1 MNIIMDNESRR
12 SLLAIPLI
20 LLAAAGLAFAGSPG
34 SVVVADIPLYA
45 LCVILAFVMQWLA
58 FIPAY
63 IGRTEMFYDLTGSIT
78 YITVVLVA
86 VVLSPTTD
94 VRSYLLAAL
103 IWIWAIR
110 LGTFLFRRIRSA
122 GSDERFDDI
131 KPNFARFLLA
141 WTLQGLWV
149 SFSLAAALA
158 AITAER
164 KSDLGILAVIGL
176 VVWLVGFGIEV
187 TADRQKTLFRARPE
201 NKGKFIDEGL
211 WSWSRHPNYFGEIV
225 LWVGIA
231 IIAAPV
237 LRGWQWVTLISPLFV
252 TVLLTRISGVPLLEA
267 RADEK
272 WGGQLDYEAYKART
286 SVLIPLPP
294 SDSQ

>member
-12 SLLAIPLI
+12 SLLAIPLV
-20 LLAAAGLAFAGSPG
+20 LLAAAGLAFAGSQE

-63 IGRTEMFYDLTGSIT
+63 IGQTEMFYDLTGSIT

-94 VRSYLLAAL
+94 VRTYLLAAL

-158 AITAER
+158 AITTER

-187 TADRQKTLFRARPE
+187 IADRQKSLFRARPE

-272 WGGQLDYEAYKART
+272 WGGQPDYEAYKART